1 VGSRLR
7 RSRPARR
14 TPMQP
19 AQLSLFPDLFPPPPQ
34 ILLAQLP
41 EPEVAEAIRL
51 LAHLIAAACLEAE
64 AADDE

>member
-1 VGSRLR
+1 
-7 RSRPARR
+7 
-14 TPMQP
+14 MQP
-19 AQLSLFPDLFPPPPQ
+19 AQLSLFPDLFPPPQ

-51 LAHLIAAACLEAE
+51 LAHLIAAACLEGE